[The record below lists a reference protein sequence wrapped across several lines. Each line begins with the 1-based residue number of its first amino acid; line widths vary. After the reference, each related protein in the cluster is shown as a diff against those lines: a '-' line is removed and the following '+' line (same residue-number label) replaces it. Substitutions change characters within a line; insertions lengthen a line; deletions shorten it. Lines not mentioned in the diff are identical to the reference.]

1 MSKELNKN
9 IGKLE
14 AQVAILQKT
23 TTDLATEVH
32 NLSAQMNRW
41 KGGGMVLLVIGTS
54 LGFIVDTLFKIC
66 LLYTSPSPR
75 DS

>member
-23 TTDLATEVH
+23 TTELANEVH
-32 NLSAQMNRW
+32 KLSAQMNRW

-54 LGFIVDTLFKIC
+54 LGFIVDTLFITLRCCKAI
-66 LLYTSPSPR
+66 L
-75 DS
+75 

>member
-23 TTDLATEVH
+23 TTELANEVH
-32 NLSAQMNRW
+32 KLSAQMNRW
-41 KGGGMVLLVIGTS
+41 KGGGLVLLVIGTS
-54 LGFIVDTLFKIC
+54 LGFIVDTLFKIVGK
-66 LLYTSPSPR
+66 
-75 DS
+75 